1 MQEVFHVRV
10 PRLGAEI
17 PFGGGMNT
25 RNTNETLVGVYLLA
39 ENRLVRE
46 AFVRVLRNRT
56 GLEVVGESQDCATA
70 MKELATKPCDV
81 LLLNSLA
88 KLRTI
93 AESVNVTWPLGG
105 PKPLL
110 FGMEENVESFLHAV
124 RLGAC
129 GYLLN
134 DASSSEVLSAIRA
147 VASGEAVCPPRLCKS
162 LFEHVSSDPCS
173 LEGRAQHGRAQAS
186 LTCRQRQLMQLV
198 AKGMTNKEIATSLKV
213 SQFTVKNHL
222 SRIMAQL
229 QAESRHEA
237 VDVIRARGQ
246 LMNA

>member
-1 MQEVFHVRV
+1 
-10 PRLGAEI
+10 
-17 PFGGGMNT
+17 MNT
-25 RNTNETLVGVYLLA
+25 HNTSETPIGVYLLA

-46 AFVRVLRNRT
+46 AFVRVFRNRA
-56 GLEVVGESQDCATA
+56 GLTVVGESQDSAA
-70 MKELATKPCDV
+70 AAEELAEKPCDV
-81 LLLNSLA
+81 LLLSSVAMLQA
-88 KLRTI
+88 V
-93 AESVNVTWPLGG
+93 AESVNAAGRATR

-110 FGMEENVESFLHAV
+110 FGMEESADSFFQAV

-134 DASSSEVLSAIRA
+134 DASSSEVVAAIRA
-147 VASGEAVCPPRLCKS
+147 VARGEAVCPPKLCKS
-162 LFEHVSSDPCS
+162 LFRQVSKNPQVVEAHRGS
-173 LEGRAQHGRAQAS
+173 QAS

-198 AKGMTNKEIATSLKV
+198 AKGMTNKEIAMNLKV

-237 VDVIRARGQ
+237 VDVMRAAG
-246 LMNA
+246 AYD

>member
-1 MQEVFHVRV
+1 
-10 PRLGAEI
+10 
-17 PFGGGMNT
+17 MNAH
-25 RNTNETLVGVYLLA
+25 NASEAPIGVYLLA

-46 AFVRVLRNRT
+46 AFVRVLRNRA
-56 GLEVVGESQDCATA
+56 GLTVVGESQDSAA
-70 MKELATKPCDV
+70 AAEELAEKPCDV
-81 LLLNSLA
+81 LLLSSVAMLQA
-88 KLRTI
+88 V
-93 AESVNVTWPLGG
+93 AESVNAAARAPG

-110 FGMEENVESFLHAV
+110 FGMEESAGSFLQAV

-134 DASSSEVLSAIRA
+134 DASSSEVVAAIRA
-147 VASGEAVCPPRLCKS
+147 VARGEAVCPPKLCKS
-162 LFEHVSSDPCS
+162 LFQHVSKNPQVA
-173 LEGRAQHGRAQAS
+173 EAHRGPQAS

-198 AKGMTNKEIATSLKV
+198 AKGMTNKEIAMNLKV

-237 VDVIRARGQ
+237 VDVMRAAG
-246 LMNA
+246 AYD

>member
-1 MQEVFHVRV
+1 
-10 PRLGAEI
+10 
-17 PFGGGMNT
+17 MNAH
-25 RNTNETLVGVYLLA
+25 NTSEAPIGVYLLA

-46 AFVRVLRNRT
+46 AFVRVFRNRA
-56 GLEVVGESQDCATA
+56 GLTVVGESQDSAA
-70 MKELATKPCDV
+70 AAEELAEKPCHV
-81 LLLNSLA
+81 LLLSSVAMLQA
-88 KLRTI
+88 V
-93 AESVNVTWPLGG
+93 AESVNAAARATM

-110 FGMEENVESFLHAV
+110 FGMEESADPFFQAV

-134 DASSSEVLSAIRA
+134 DASSSEVAAIRA
-147 VASGEAVCPPRLCKS
+147 VARGEAVCPPKLCKS
-162 LFEHVSSDPCS
+162 LFQHVSKNPQVA
-173 LEGRAQHGRAQAS
+173 EAHRGPQAS

-198 AKGMTNKEIATSLKV
+198 AKGMTNKEIAMNLKV

-237 VDVIRARGQ
+237 VDVMRAAG
-246 LMNA
+246 AYD